1 MGQRLKLKK
10 VINSPNSFLFS
21 FNKMGRSKQ
30 KKKKKKKERKKNNLI
45 RNYFKVKTL

>member
-10 VINSPNSFLFS
+10 IINSPNSFLFS

-30 KKKKKKKERKKNNLI
+30 KKNKKKNNLI
-45 RNYFKVKTL
+45 RNYFKAKTL

>member
-10 VINSPNSFLFS
+10 IINSPNSFLFS

-30 KKKKKKKERKKNNLI
+30 RKKKNNLI
-45 RNYFKVKTL
+45 INYFKAKTL

>member
-30 KKKKKKKERKKNNLI
+30 KKKKKRKKKKERKI
-45 RNYFKVKTL
+45 I

>member
-21 FNKMGRSKQ
+21 FNKMGRSNQ
-30 KKKKKKKERKKNNLI
+30 KKKKKRKKKKERKI
-45 RNYFKVKTL
+45 I

>member
-30 KKKKKKKERKKNNLI
+30 RKKKKKRKKKKERKI
-45 RNYFKVKTL
+45 I

>member
-30 KKKKKKKERKKNNLI
+30 RKKKKKKKKRKKE
-45 RNYFKVKTL
+45 K

>member
-1 MGQRLKLKK
+1 MEQRLKFKK

-30 KKKKKKKERKKNNLI
+30 KKRKKERKI
-45 RNYFKVKTL
+45 I